1 MDRGSGGWDTEEKV
15 TGDNPGG
22 SLPREEEMELPV
34 GDWNLIDRV
43 YTGEQIPSHIPRFK
57 PIFVD
62 LNSLR
67 DEDIAGSA
75 RAVMTLIMLKYIQQR
90 FNEKIVEILLR
101 VTRYAED
108 SRTELRELVSAFFEA
123 LVETKSKDE
132 IELFVAKA
140 EENNYTE
147 IEEEMMT
154 WAQQLRKEGMQ
165 IGAWNA
171 KVEDKQEILI
181 MLLSQKFEIT
191 EGDIRLI
198 RETTDL
204 GALDNALKIILTADT
219 KEEVLGKL
227 N

>member
-1 MDRGSGGWDTEEKV
+1 
-15 TGDNPGG
+15 
-22 SLPREEEMELPV
+22 
-34 GDWNLIDRV
+34 
-43 YTGEQIPSHIPRFK
+43 
-57 PIFVD
+57 
-62 LNSLR
+62 
-67 DEDIAGSA
+67 
-75 RAVMTLIMLKYIQQR
+75 MTLIMLKYIQQR

-140 EENNYTE
+140 EEYNYTD
-147 IEEEMMT
+147 IEEEIMT
-154 WAQQLRKEGMQ
+154 WAQQLRQEGKLAGKREGIREGMQ
-165 IGAWNA
+165 EGI
-171 KVEDKQEILI
+171 KVGINEGKLERDKEILI
-181 MLLSQKFEIT
+181 MLLSQKFELT
-191 EGDIRLI
+191 GGDIRLI

-204 GALDNALKIILTADT
+204 GALDEALKIILTADT